1 MNIQARNLT
10 NRKSRAR
17 GEAGRSILMRLWV
30 LLNVIVIISAAF
42 LIVNYKIALNQDI
55 NTAEREINKVKGEL
69 HQLDREMEALRI
81 RRENLSSWEYIRVR
95 IAYYNLPLRQPA
107 PDQTRQLV
115 MTTNRYTNT
124 ETATAENRS
133 RENNGAR
140 WD

>member
-10 NRKSRAR
+10 NRKNRAR

-42 LIVNYKIALNQDI
+42 LIINYKIALNQDI
-55 NTAEREINKVKGEL
+55 SVTEREIGKVKSEL

-95 IAYYNLPLRQPA
+95 IAYYNLPLRQPT

-115 MTTNRYTNT
+115 MTPGRYTAT
-124 ETATAENRS
+124 ETATAENRP
-133 RENNGAR
+133 RNAGNNR
-140 WD
+140 LD